1 MCFSR
6 RRRTP
11 GTPPRRLH
19 GIRRRARTAADRCG
33 EGGALKPLW
42 LRAVVGSR
50 VSRALLAVSMS
61 RLSRFKS
68 LVPLHLTHGSNPV
81 SSEPHSVANVRPNLA
96 GSAGA
101 SPRGEGRVRQGDRRP
116 PSRPSRHVP
125 HGRREVRVPRST
137 WTVVGG
143 GPSAALSTSSWTQH
157 APRVRGG
164 GSRAETEPVAQPRSA
179 GARERPRH
187 AKAHSGRH
195 GDRARRLLLHRH
207 RVRHLGQRDLRLHAL
222 RCSASG
228 ARVLTRSRA
237 SSRLT

>member
-1 MCFSR
+1 M
-6 RRRTP
+6 
-11 GTPPRRLH
+11 
-19 GIRRRARTAADRCG
+19 
-33 EGGALKPLW
+33 
-42 LRAVVGSR
+42 
-50 VSRALLAVSMS
+50 
-61 RLSRFKS
+61 
-68 LVPLHLTHGSNPV
+68 
-81 SSEPHSVANVRPNLA
+81 RPNLA

-125 HGRREVRVPRST
+125 HGRREVREPPQHLDGRRRRAC
-137 WTVVGG
+137 GG
-143 GPSAALSTSSWTQH
+143 ALDLILDATRAASS
-157 APRVRGG
+157 GG
-164 GSRAETEPVAQPRSA
+164 GSRAETEPIAQPRSA

-237 SSRLT
+237 SSRLTYRFVQAWGLGSLSERPVWTPCGRTPKTSMTSSGGAGNRIAQTLSVKRPRATAKSR

>member
-81 SSEPHSVANVRPNLA
+81 FLNLIPWPRCGQTWRAPPVRAPA
-96 GSAGA
+96 GRGA
-101 SPRGEGRVRQGDRRP
+101 FARAIAALLRAL
-116 PSRPSRHVP
+116 
-125 HGRREVRVPRST
+125 HGMYRMVVERCASPRST

-143 GPSAALSTSSWTQH
+143 GPAAALSTSSWTQH
-157 APRVRGG
+157 AP
-164 GSRAETEPVAQPRSA
+164 PVV
-179 GARERPRH
+179 E
-187 AKAHSGRH
+187 
-195 GDRARRLLLHRH
+195 
-207 RVRHLGQRDLRLHAL
+207 V
-222 RCSASG
+222 
-228 ARVLTRSRA
+228 
-237 SSRLT
+237 